1 MIRQILNDQAKKSIK
16 ECLRLVEAYPKD
28 KRLRLR
34 LGDLYFKNGEKE
46 KAAKEYLKV
55 GDLYAEEDLNAK
67 ATAMYKRVVSID
79 PKHIEVLHRMASL
92 YLKEGLLGDA
102 RGCYERILK
111 VKPDDQEAI
120 NALSAIEDSKQPNRV
135 QTGPQIEEALLAEPG
150 DSPPLSSSD
159 GAGISSPDKDL
170 ELHYHLGVGYKE
182 MGLFDYAITEFE
194 LACEDPSMKFE
205 CYIMLGEC
213 FREKGDSEESIKY
226 FELASKIGKLPKG
239 ILLDG
244 TSTGG

>member
-55 GDLYAEEDLNAK
+55 GGLYAEEDLNAK

-79 PKHIEVLHRMASL
+79 PKHIEALHRMASL

-102 RGCYERILK
+102 RGCYERILRM
-111 VKPDDQEAI
+111 KPDDHEARE
-120 NALSAIEDSKQPNRV
+120 ALSAIEDSKQPKRV
-135 QTGPQIEEALLAEPG
+135 QTGPQIEEVLLAEPA

-159 GAGISSPDKDL
+159 GAGISFPNKDL
-170 ELHYHLGVGYKE
+170 EVHYHLGIGYKE
-182 MGLFDYAITEFE
+182 MRLFDYAVAEFV
-194 LACEDPSMKFE
+194 LASEDPSMKFD
-205 CYIMLGEC
+205 CYILLGEC
-213 FREKGDSEESIKY
+213 FKEKGDSEQSMKY
-226 FELASKIGKLPKG
+226 FGLASKIRELPKD
-239 ILLDG
+239 L
-244 TSTGG
+244 